1 LITNTRKITTKVL
14 VEDGGLIVLGGLTQ
28 EDLTEG
34 QNQVPWLGSIPII
47 GNLFKTR
54 NVSKKKNNLMVFIHP
69 VILRDGVQTAIET
82 NAKYNSIR
90 DQQRSYKKGKV
101 TLLPN
106 DTQPSLAPLEEKTRY
121 VDPQTAAEP
130 PVIDARQ
137 PKPQQPAPQNNS
149 ELPPSTEPPAPTPSP
164 TVAPPPV
171 Q

>member
-1 LITNTRKITTKVL
+1 L

-28 EDLTEG
+28 EDLSEG

-106 DTQPSLAPLEEKTRY
+106 ETQPSLAPLEEKTRY
-121 VDPQTAAEP
+121 VDPQTAADP
-130 PVIDARQ
+130 AIIDARQ
-137 PKPQQPAPQNNS
+137 PKPEQPPAENKTA
-149 ELPPSTEPPAPTPSP
+149 LPPSTEPPASAPAPK
-164 TVAPPPV
+164 VAPPPL